1 MFVSISIPEATLRR
15 LLQTG
20 ALTAEQ
26 LSPSNPQSRQA
37 IRQSLIDSLKLSDT
51 RRSRYVSR

>member
-26 LSPSNPQSRQA
+26 LSPSDRQSRQA